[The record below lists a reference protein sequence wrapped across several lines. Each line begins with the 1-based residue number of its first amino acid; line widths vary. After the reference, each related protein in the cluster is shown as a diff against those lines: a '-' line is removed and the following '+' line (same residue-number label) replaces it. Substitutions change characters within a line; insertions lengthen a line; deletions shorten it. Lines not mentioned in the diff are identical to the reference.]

1 MEFDTTM
8 CAAFLRASLRGRGRQ
23 EPVLFDGSITYNI
36 TLGNPGITTE
46 QIEAAARTAYAH
58 QFVTELPDAY
68 DTEVGERGAQV
79 PRPGQWM
86 VNGWSMDGQWMVNGW
101 IANIQNR
108 CGPLMQRR
116 APPGAARVRGAG
128 SYGARGAT
136 LGATHVWGRGSC
148 RAGRSS
154 ASRSRALSRATPE
167 SCCLTRHP
175 SSPSLPSY

>member
-68 DTEVGERGAQV
+68 DTEVGERGA
-79 PRPGQWM
+79 RLSG
-86 VNGWSMDGQWMVNGW
+86 GEK
-101 IANIQNR
+101 
-108 CGPLMQRR
+108 QRV
-116 APPGAARVRGAG
+116 AIARVLLH
-128 SYGARGAT
+128 S
-136 LGATHVWGRGSC
+136 
-148 RAGRSS
+148 
-154 ASRSRALSRATPE
+154 PE
-167 SCCLTRHP
+167 ILLLDEVP
-175 SSPSLPSY
+175 APPSLPYKVDTSRPSLRTNWTRVPHLPLPHVSCSTRPLESLLCW

>member
-86 VNGWSMDGQWMVNGW
+86 FNGWSMDGQWMVNGW

-136 LGATHVWGRGSC
+136 LSSEGA
-148 RAGRSS
+148 
-154 ASRSRALSRATPE
+154 E
-167 SCCLTRHP
+167 S
-175 SSPSLPSY
+175 